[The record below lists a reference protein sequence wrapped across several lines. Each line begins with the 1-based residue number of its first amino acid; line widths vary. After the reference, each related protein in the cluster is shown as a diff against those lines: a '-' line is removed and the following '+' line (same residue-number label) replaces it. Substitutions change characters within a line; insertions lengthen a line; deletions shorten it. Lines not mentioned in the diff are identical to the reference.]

1 MIDRLIDRSISWFAW
16 LSLLLL
22 VFFCFSY
29 SAISWRVIML
39 LLYTLI
45 FGTLFVLKFYI
56 YIYIYIYFHIYI
68 YIYTRFDILLSYSR
82 IYFRGSQPF
91 LAPSPP
97 LDPRQGS
104 RGWILGP
111 GTWDRENLSF
121 VVSHF
126 SFFTIISHINFIIY
140 CLLLFVFVISH
151 RRQSWSWNT
160 GRARDACF

>member
-16 LSLLLL
+16 LSILLL

-29 SAISWRVIML
+29 SAIYWRVIML

-82 IYFRGSQPF
+82 IHFREIPALFG
-91 LAPSPP
+91 
-97 LDPRQGS
+97 
-104 RGWILGP
+104 
-111 GTWDRENLSF
+111 LSF

-126 SFFTIISHINFIIY
+126 SFFTIISHIIFIIF